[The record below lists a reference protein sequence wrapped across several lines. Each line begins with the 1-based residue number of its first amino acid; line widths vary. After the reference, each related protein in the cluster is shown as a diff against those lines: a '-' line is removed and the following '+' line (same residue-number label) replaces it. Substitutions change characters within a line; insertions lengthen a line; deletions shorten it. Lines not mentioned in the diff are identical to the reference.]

1 MNDFIVP
8 VDPDEADSAGSEVL
22 HKEVDPI
29 FDSIANEVDSNIE
42 PVTTTEDTTTEV
54 EEVNPDDTTQ
64 ESSQQEQSEQDTS
77 SIPTS
82 SVLPEN
88 TNYED
93 FYKEMMSPIK
103 ANGKTLFLQSAK
115 EARQLI
121 QMGANYTKKMQDLAP
136 KRKIIE
142 YLRLNGFESENDVN
156 YLVDLAN
163 GNKTAIQK
171 WIQDKNIDLN
181 SIDPP
186 EYDDDGKPKPINYI
200 PSSSLPDDQF
210 VATTTI
216 MRDIQQ
222 TKEGKAFIDS
232 IIDSWDNPSKDFI
245 YNHPEVLYDL
255 SSQKQ
260 NGIFDVISSEVD
272 RRKTVGS
279 IPESMDFITAYSKV
293 GEDLNRQGKLIIVN
307 NNNNN
312 SIITPNESIS
322 NSNIDNNNNV
332 VTKPYIQHGNTTMQT
347 NNTNTNNTNAAQVK
361 SAGLT
366 RMSNS
371 TTKPVTK
378 NTAIQNLYKQS
389 AEGALSGDDF
399 IQQFN
404 KLFKIND

>member
-29 FDSIANEVDSNIE
+29 FDNIANEVDSNIE

-54 EEVNPDDTTQ
+54 EEVNIDDTI
-64 ESSQQEQSEQDTS
+64 QEQSEQDTS
-77 SIPTS
+77 SILTP
-82 SVLPEN
+82 PEDI
-88 TNYED
+88 NYED

-103 ANGKTLFLQSAK
+103 ANGKTLSLQSAK

-121 QMGANYTKKMQDLAP
+121 QMGANYTKKMQEIAP

-142 YLRLNGFESENDVN
+142 YLRLNGFESENDIN

-181 SIDPP
+181 SIESP
-186 EYDDDGKPKPINYI
+186 ELDDEGKPIPVNYI
-200 PSSSLPDDQF
+200 PSSALPNDNDMA
-210 VATTTI
+210 VNAVLE
-216 MRDIQQ
+216 DIQQ
-222 TKEGKAFIDS
+222 TQEGIKFMNDMLSLDDA
-232 IIDSWDNPSKDFI
+232 SKS
-245 YNHPEVLYDL
+245 YLYEHPTVLYDL
-255 SSQKQ
+255 QSQKQ
-260 NGIFDVISSEVD
+260 NGIYDIVANEVE

-279 IPESMDFITAYSKV
+279 LPNSMDFISAYAQV
-293 GEDLNRQGKLIIVN
+293 GAELNSQGRFN
-307 NNNNN
+307 NINNTVEQNVQ
-312 SIITPNESIS
+312 T
-322 NSNIDNNNNV
+322 DNV

-378 NTAIQNLYKQS
+378 NAAIQNLYKQS

>member
-29 FDSIANEVDSNIE
+29 FDNIANEVDSNIE

-54 EEVNPDDTTQ
+54 EEVNPNESTQ
-64 ESSQQEQSEQDTS
+64 ESSQEQSEQDTS
-77 SIPTS
+77 SIPTP
-82 SVLPEN
+82 PEN
-88 TNYED
+88 INYED

-103 ANGKTLFLQSAK
+103 ANGKTLSLQSAK

-121 QMGANYTKKMQDLAP
+121 QMGANYTKKMQEIAP

-171 WIQDKNIDLN
+171 WIQDRNIDLN

-186 EYDDDGKPKPINYI
+186 ELDDDGNQIPINYI
-200 PSSSLPDDQF
+200 PSSSLPNDNDMA
-210 VATTTI
+210 VNAVLE
-216 MRDIQQ
+216 DIQQ
-222 TKEGKAFIDS
+222 TQDGIRFMNDMLS
-232 IIDSWDNPSKDFI
+232 LDDTSKS
-245 YNHPEVLYDL
+245 YLYEHPTVLYDL
-255 SSQKQ
+255 QSQKQ
-260 NGIFDVISSEVD
+260 NGIYDIVANEVE
-272 RRKTVGS
+272 RRKTIGS
-279 IPESMDFITAYSKV
+279 LPDSMDFISAYAKV
-293 GEDLNRQGKLIIVN
+293 GAELNSQGRF
-307 NNNNN
+307 N
-312 SIITPNESIS
+312 SIAEQSVQT
-322 NSNIDNNNNV
+322 DNV

-371 TTKPVTK
+371 TTKPITK